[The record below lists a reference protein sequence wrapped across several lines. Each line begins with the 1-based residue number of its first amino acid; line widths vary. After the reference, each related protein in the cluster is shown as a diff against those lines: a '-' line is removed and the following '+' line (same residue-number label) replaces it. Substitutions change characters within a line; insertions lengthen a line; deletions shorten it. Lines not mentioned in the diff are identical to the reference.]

1 MGAGLETDN
10 DFFAVSQIG
19 DILLIR
25 GKKGSVRHMTNLDGI
40 AAFFESLE
48 RITSCEP
55 VKAAVF
61 LGPPDRSGGPEILDV
76 YRLALSSRREDYVLQ
91 RLFNVVNSYVARL
104 AALEKIT
111 ISAEQGRV
119 DAFFLNLSLACDYRI
134 VTEDAVYENPG
145 AELGLVSKGGGGYF
159 MSRMFGSRKAGE
171 VMLRTR
177 MLPEE
182 ALRLG
187 LADRVVPAA
196 ELEAS
201 ALSVAASYLEK
212 PVAALL
218 NVRKL
223 LKGDPEEL
231 RRSLELEDLLILNR
245 VNAPDFPPLLEKT
258 LSMREVPLAG

>member
-1 MGAGLETDN
+1 MGANLQTDN
-10 DFFAVSQIG
+10 AFFTVSQEG
-19 DILLIR
+19 NILLIR
-25 GKKGSVRHMTNLDGI
+25 TKKEAVRHMTDLDGI
-40 AAFFESLE
+40 AAFFKSLE
-48 RITSCEP
+48 DITSCDA
-55 VKAAVF
+55 VKAAIF
-61 LGPPDRSGGPEILDV
+61 LGAPDRSGGAEILDV
-76 YRLALSSRREDYVLQ
+76 YRLALASRREDYVLQ
-91 RLFNVVNSYVARL
+91 RLFNVVNNFVTKL

-134 VTEDAVYENPG
+134 VTEEAVYENPG

-159 MSRMFGSRKAGE
+159 MSRMFGTRKAGE
-171 VMLRTR
+171 VMLRSR

-196 ELEAS
+196 ELEET
-201 ALSVAASYLEK
+201 ALRVAKSYLSK

-223 LKGDPEEL
+223 LKGDQEEL

-245 VNAPDFPPLLEKT
+245 VNSPDFPPLLEKA
-258 LSMREVPLAG
+258 LASQEAR

>member
-1 MGAGLETDN
+1 MGANLQTDN
-10 DFFAVSQIG
+10 AFFTVSQEG
-19 DILLIR
+19 NILLIR
-25 GKKGSVRHMTNLDGI
+25 TKKEVVRHMTDLDGI
-40 AAFFESLE
+40 AAFFKSLE
-48 RITSCEP
+48 NITSCDS
-55 VKAAVF
+55 VKAAIF
-61 LGPPDRSGGPEILDV
+61 FGAPDRSGGAEILDV
-76 YRLALSSRREDYVLQ
+76 YRLALASRREDYVLH
-91 RLFNVVNSYVARL
+91 RLFNVVNNFVAKL

-134 VTEDAVYENPG
+134 VTEEAVYENPG

-159 MSRMFGSRKAGE
+159 MSRMFGTRKAGE
-171 VMLRTR
+171 VMLRSR

-196 ELEAS
+196 ELEET
-201 ALSVAASYLEK
+201 ALRVAKSYLSK

-223 LKGDPEEL
+223 LKGDQEEL

-245 VNAPDFPPLLEKT
+245 VNSPDFPPLLEKA
-258 LSMREVPLAG
+258 LASQEAS

>member
-1 MGAGLETDN
+1 MGANLQTDN
-10 DFFAVSQIG
+10 AFFTVSQEG
-19 DILLIR
+19 NILLIR
-25 GKKGSVRHMTNLDGI
+25 TKKEVVRHMTDLDGI
-40 AAFFESLE
+40 AAFFKSLE
-48 RITSCEP
+48 NITSCDS
-55 VKAAVF
+55 VKAAIF
-61 LGPPDRSGGPEILDV
+61 FGAPDRSGGAEILDV
-76 YRLALSSRREDYVLQ
+76 YRLALASRREDYVLQ
-91 RLFNVVNSYVARL
+91 RLFNVVNNFVAKL

-134 VTEDAVYENPG
+134 VTEEAVYENPG

-159 MSRMFGSRKAGE
+159 MSRMFGTRKAGE
-171 VMLRTR
+171 VMLRSR

-196 ELEAS
+196 ELEET
-201 ALSVAASYLEK
+201 ALRVAKSYLSK

-223 LKGDPEEL
+223 LKGDQEEL

-245 VNAPDFPPLLEKT
+245 VNSPDFPPLLEKA
-258 LSMREVPLAG
+258 LASQEAS

>member
-1 MGAGLETDN
+1 MGAIPQTDN
-10 DFFAVSQIG
+10 PFFSVSQVE
-19 DILLIR
+19 DIMLIR
-25 GKKGSVRHMTNLDGI
+25 TKQGSVRHMTDLDGI

-48 RITSCEP
+48 RITACDP
-55 VKAAVF
+55 VKAAIF
-61 LGPPDRSGGPEILDV
+61 LGPSERSGGSEILDV
-76 YRLALSSRREDYVLQ
+76 YRLALASRREDYVLQ
-91 RLFNVVNSYVARL
+91 RLFNVVNNYVARL

-159 MSRMFGSRKAGE
+159 MSRMFGARKAGE
-171 VMLRTR
+171 VMLRSR

-196 ELEAS
+196 ELEAT
-201 ALSVAASYLEK
+201 AMRVARSYLEK
-212 PVAALL
+212 PVATLL

-223 LKGDPEEL
+223 LKGDQDEL
-231 RRSLELEDLLILNR
+231 RRSLELEDLLILKR
-245 VNAPDFPPLLEKT
+245 VNAPDFPPLLAKA
-258 LSMREVPLAG
+258 LASREGA